1 MKPLILDSALG
12 TELENRGEYLPSF
25 KTSIWSAYSLIH
37 NPEVI
42 KQIHIDNIEAGADV
56 ITTSNYPKFDET
68 SINNSKKLIRRVL
81 SATIENP
88 DNPESLNFFQSDTY
102 RFYFLMSFMKEA
114 LEGNE
119 ISQEYAISLV
129 PKKFASRI
137 KRLQVLKQ
145 AVQLG
150 YIIEKSSEVDRRRRI
165 YFPSELLLND
175 FVKYANDSDRQ
186 VKLDKS
192 A

>member
-1 MKPLILDSALG
+1 M
-12 TELENRGEYLPSF
+12 
-25 KTSIWSAYSLIH
+25 SIY
-37 NPEVI
+37 
-42 KQIHIDNIEAGADV
+42 KIDE
-56 ITTSNYPKFDET
+56 K

-81 SATIENP
+81 SASIDNP
-88 DNPESLNFFQSDTY
+88 NNPESLNFFQADTY
-102 RFYFLMSFMKEA
+102 RFYFLMSFMWEA

-150 YIIEKSSEVDRRRRI
+150 YINEHQSQVDRRRRI
-165 YFPSELLLND
+165 YFPSETLLTD
-175 FVKYANDSDRQ
+175 FVSYANDSDNAI
-186 VKLDKS
+186 KIDKVS
-192 A
+192 